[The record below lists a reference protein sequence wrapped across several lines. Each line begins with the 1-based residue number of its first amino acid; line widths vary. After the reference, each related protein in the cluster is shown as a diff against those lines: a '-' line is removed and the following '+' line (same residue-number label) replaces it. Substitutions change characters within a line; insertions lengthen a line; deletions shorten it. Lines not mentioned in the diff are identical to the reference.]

1 MTIMKKTYIQPQTEA
16 AGLIPTTIICTSGGY
31 GGPSDTIG
39 NGEEIIIP

>member
-31 GGPSDTIG
+31 GGSSENIG
-39 NGEEIIIP
+39 NGESIDLP